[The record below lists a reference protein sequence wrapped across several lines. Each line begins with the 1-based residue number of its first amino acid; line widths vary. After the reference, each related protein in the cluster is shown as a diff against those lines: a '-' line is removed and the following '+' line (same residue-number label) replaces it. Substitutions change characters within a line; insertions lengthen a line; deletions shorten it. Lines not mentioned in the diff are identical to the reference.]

1 MYALSLMAP
10 APGSGGG
17 MTVLLLQIGLIGV
30 VFYFLI
36 LRPQSQ
42 ARKKHADLLDALK
55 KGDDVITA
63 GGLVGKVKD
72 IKENEVTI
80 ESGTSTVVVRARPHR
95 PGRRHLRP
103 GTAAG
108 LMPLL
113 PIHLLGSP
121 VLREARRRSPR

>member
-17 MTVLLLQIGLIGV
+17 MTVLLLQIGLIGA

-42 ARKKHADLLDALK
+42 ARKKHASMLDALK

-63 GGLVGKVKD
+63 GGLMGKAKG

-80 ESGTSTVVVRARPHR
+80 ESGTSTLVVHRARIVQV
-95 PGRRHLRP
+95 GD
-103 GTAAG
+103 TAA
-108 LMPLL
+108 PTTQ
-113 PIHLLGSP
+113 
-121 VLREARRRSPR
+121 A